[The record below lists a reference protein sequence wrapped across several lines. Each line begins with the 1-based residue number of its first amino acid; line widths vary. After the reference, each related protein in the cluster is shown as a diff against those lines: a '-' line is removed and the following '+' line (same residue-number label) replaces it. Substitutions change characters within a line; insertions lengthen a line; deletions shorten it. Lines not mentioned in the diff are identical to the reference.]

1 MQRVHNN
8 KDEKGM
14 ENEGIK
20 KKSWRYHQ
28 WQVWMGNG
36 KGEPE
41 MSCQRKINQL
51 KKPNMPNSFSPWK
64 ASRNKSKVRLEGGST
79 QMGKE
84 KANPSTSTQLKIEKV
99 CIKCVVHNSHLLN
112 VHWVFL

>member
-1 MQRVHNN
+1 MASMINV
-8 KDEKGM
+8 
-14 ENEGIK
+14 
-20 KKSWRYHQ
+20 
-28 WQVWMGNG
+28 
-36 KGEPE
+36 KGEWE
-41 MSCQRKINQL
+41 MSGQRKINQL
-51 KKPNMPNSFSPWK
+51 KEPNKPNSFSPWK